1 MQATICVPGVC
12 CVPCVGGGETVVTG
26 GGVVIVPWVTVTVDV
41 TDTGGDTV
49 RETVSVT
56 MGDSMLDTVAT
67 APAVTVTFVV

>member
-1 MQATICVPGVC
+1 M
-12 CVPCVGGGETVVTG
+12 TG

-41 TDTGGDTV
+41 TDTEGDTV

-56 MGDSMLDTVAT
+56 MGESIPDTVAM